1 MKLLQ
6 VTTSLLA
13 FPFVWLQAEER
24 PNIIVIM
31 CDDMGYSD
39 LGCFGSEIRTPNID
53 RLAANGLCFTQF
65 YNCGRSCPTRAS
77 LMTGLYAHQAG
88 VGEMV
93 NDRCLAG
100 YRGDLSLNSVTIA
113 EVMKNAGYHTY
124 MSGKWHVTDVP
135 YGEKMQDASRHNW
148 PMQRGFERFYGT
160 LHGAGSY
167 WDPSALMRDNQFIS
181 PYTDKEYQPQEAYYY
196 TNAISDNAVLYI
208 KEHNSEK
215 PFFLYVTYTAPH
227 WPMQAPEEMI
237 NSYNG
242 VYDGGYEQV
251 RQARFQRM
259 KWKGILDDSWRLSE
273 QAGRWEE
280 TPYKNWE
287 KRLMQTY
294 AAMVTIMDQG
304 VGKIVNE
311 LEATGQLDN
320 TLILFLQDNGGCSED
335 TGRKSSTPE
344 WKEII
349 SHGKDWVQTY
359 GRVVTRDGRV
369 VRTGPGSMPGPDDT
383 FISYGKAWANVSNTP
398 FREYKS
404 YVHEG
409 GISTPLIVHWP
420 KGIHKKNEMRRSQGH
435 IVDIMATCVAL
446 SQKEYPTVYNGN
458 QIIPYEGR
466 SLLPLFEIDQAEER
480 PLLFEHYGN
489 SAIRVGKWKL
499 VGKSMFNENDV
510 KEEGWELYDMEKD
523 RSETNDLSR
532 IYPDKVKE
540 LLVLFKK
547 EAERTMILPKK

>member
-1 MKLLQ
+1 
-6 VTTSLLA
+6 
-13 FPFVWLQAEER
+13 
-24 PNIIVIM
+24 
-31 CDDMGYSD
+31 
-39 LGCFGSEIRTPNID
+39 
-53 RLAANGLCFTQF
+53 
-65 YNCGRSCPTRAS
+65 
-77 LMTGLYAHQAG
+77 
-88 VGEMV
+88 
-93 NDRCLAG
+93 
-100 YRGDLSLNSVTIA
+100 
-113 EVMKNAGYHTY
+113 
-124 MSGKWHVTDVP
+124 
-135 YGEKMQDASRHNW
+135 
-148 PMQRGFERFYGT
+148 
-160 LHGAGSY
+160 
-167 WDPSALMRDNQFIS
+167 
-181 PYTDKEYQPQEAYYY
+181 
-196 TNAISDNAVLYI
+196 
-208 KEHNSEK
+208 
-215 PFFLYVTYTAPH
+215 
-227 WPMQAPEEMI
+227 
-237 NSYNG
+237 
-242 VYDGGYEQV
+242 
-251 RQARFQRM
+251 
-259 KWKGILDDSWRLSE
+259 
-273 QAGRWEE
+273 
-280 TPYKNWE
+280 
-287 KRLMQTY
+287 
-294 AAMVTIMDQG
+294 
-304 VGKIVNE
+304 
-311 LEATGQLDN
+311 
-320 TLILFLQDNGGCSED
+320 
-335 TGRKSSTPE
+335 
-344 WKEII
+344 
-349 SHGKDWVQTY
+349 
-359 GRVVTRDGRV
+359 
-369 VRTGPGSMPGPDDT
+369 MPGPDDT